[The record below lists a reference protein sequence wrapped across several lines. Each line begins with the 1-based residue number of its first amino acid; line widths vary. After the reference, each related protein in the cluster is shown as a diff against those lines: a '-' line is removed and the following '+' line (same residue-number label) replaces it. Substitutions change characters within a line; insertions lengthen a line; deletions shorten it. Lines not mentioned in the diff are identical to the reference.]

1 MSLREQLRAQLARYD
16 EEALIAWGN
25 RGLLR
30 RAGKDLETQ
39 APRIEQED
47 EQALVLAFAG
57 HRQRFDAR
65 GPTQAH
71 CGCPASGVCQHLLAV
86 VLWLQREGLAPEATL
101 DCPSAPPGSVEAHAD
116 RTAAIADVADPHA
129 PLHAELLAFGAA
141 QLVKYAGRHGYRWAW
156 QHVQDADPAQAPRIG
171 GERNIVIDLVQPRI
185 VFRYMGGGL
194 AHLIADSAPSKIEK
208 YRVVAVLAYQRAHG
222 QAIAPPEL
230 PTLAPALD
238 LGKAHQLGAGRDP
251 ARRDSR
257 TRLRAALA
265 QLLDECMALGL
276 SHLSQQMQER
286 YSTLAVWAQGADY
299 PRLALLLRRIADHVE
314 LLLER
319 AGGADEHRL
328 LEELA
333 LAHALVSALALADM
347 AGQAPA
353 HLVGRARG
361 EYGNTGNLVLWG
373 LGALPWRAASGYLG
387 LTMLFWSPQSRS
399 FLACTDAR
407 PESQRFDPRARY
419 QAPGPWAGLAAPAQA
434 SGQRLQL
441 QDAQAS
447 AAGRLSAS
455 DKTHVAVQALP
466 STELFAGLSPHTC
479 WQQLIDSRQSLPAS
493 LLSKPRPMLD
503 WVVLRPA
510 RYAQAR
516 FDASRQTLVWP
527 LHDAEDQVL
536 EAEIAYSPLSAHAI
550 ERIEEMTPQ
559 QLDGQWLVARLRSA
573 AGRWAVEPLSL
584 IHRENGQGVAVDA
597 LYFDASPRSGPPDL
611 ATQKLRASRRQAAAA
626 TPATLQPTR
635 TPTALADYRQWLA
648 QCAER
653 GLGQALIPRL
663 EAEHD
668 QHQQRLRDAGLTTF
682 PSPDQLPAAASRL
695 LTHYYIC
702 LQYLRLMDGDGSA

>member
-1 MSLREQLRAQLARYD
+1 VSLREQLRAQLARYD
-16 EEALIAWGN
+16 EDALVAWGS

-39 APRIEQED
+39 TPRVEQDD

-71 CGCPASGVCQHLLAV
+71 CGCPASGVCQHLLAA
-86 VLWLQREGLAPEATL
+86 VLWLQREDLAREATL
-101 DCPSAPPGSVEAHAD
+101 DSPIAPPGSVESHAD
-116 RTAAIADVADPHA
+116 RAAAIADVTDPRA
-129 PLHAELLAFGAA
+129 PLHAELLAFSAA
-141 QLVKYAGRHGYRWAW
+141 QLVRYAGKTGYHWAW
-156 QHVQDADPAQAPRIG
+156 QHVQDADPAQGPRIG

-185 VFRYMGGGL
+185 VFRYVGGGL
-194 AHLIADSAPSKIEK
+194 AHLIADGAPTRVEK
-208 YRVVAVLAYQRAHG
+208 HRVVAVLAYQRAHG
-222 QAIAPPEL
+222 QAIAPPAL
-230 PTLAPALD
+230 PTLEPSLD
-238 LGKAHQLGAGRDP
+238 LGKAHQLGESRDP

-276 SHLSQQMQER
+276 SHLSQHVQER

-333 LAHALVSALALADM
+333 LAHALASALAVAD
-347 AGQAPA
+347 AVGQAPA
-353 HLVGRARG
+353 HLLGRARG
-361 EYGNTGNLVLWG
+361 EYENAGNLILWG

-441 QDAQAS
+441 RDAQTS
-447 AAGRLSAS
+447 AAGRLSTS
-455 DKTHVAVQALP
+455 DKTHAAVQALP
-466 STELFAGLSPHTC
+466 STELFADLSPHTS
-479 WQQLIDSRQSLPAS
+479 WQALIDSRQSLPAS
-493 LLSKPRPMLD
+493 LLSEPRPMLD

-516 FDASRQTLVWP
+516 FDASRQTLLWP
-527 LHDAEDQVL
+527 LHDAEDRVL
-536 EAEIAYSPLSAHAI
+536 EAEVAYSPLSAHAI
-550 ERIEEMTPQ
+550 ERIEEMTPPQ
-559 QLDGQWLVARLRSA
+559 IDGQWLVARLRSTG
-573 AGRWAVEPLSL
+573 GRWTVEPLSL
-584 IHRENGQGVAVDA
+584 IRRENGKGVAVDA
-597 LYFDASPRSGPPDL
+597 LYFDASPRPGLPDA
-611 ATQKLRASRRQAAAA
+611 ATQKLRASRRQGA
-626 TPATLQPTR
+626 TASPATLQPTR
-635 TPTALADYRQWLA
+635 TPAALADYRQWLA

-663 EAEHD
+663 EAEQD
-668 QHQQRLRDAGLTTF
+668 LHQQRLRDAGLTAF
-682 PSPDQLPAAASRL
+682 RARDPLPTAASRL
-695 LTHYYIC
+695 LAHSYIC
-702 LQYLRLMDGDGSA
+702 LQYLRLMDGDSPA